1 MAREWKFD
9 TEQGIYISTE
19 GDWLEYG
26 AFGSDTYGLHTT
38 IDGREAIFHIGF
50 ENPCDEA
57 DELLDMFAGNWRPVN
72 WGQRDE
78 NLLSISEAAHLL
90 KVSRQRVHV
99 MLQSGKLDG
108 VKVGSTWIIHR
119 DSVEGYMARK

>member
-1 MAREWKFD
+1 VVKFYKK
-9 TEQGIYISTE
+9 IYILWFSGELFVDFDSLFNTSE
-19 GDWLEYG
+19 LCVRYK
-26 AFGSDTYGLHTT
+26 FTSDL
-38 IDGREAIFHIGF
+38 
-50 ENPCDEA
+50 
-57 DELLDMFAGNWRPVN
+57 
-72 WGQRDE
+72 
-78 NLLSISEAAHLL
+78 SEAAHLL